1 MAVQKID
8 ELTRPLDGVSLR
20 ENVSPGQKIS
30 LFVETVSEDD
40 RSRLALV
47 AFKFLDSDGE
57 PIEDFEWS
65 RISEAVGFYSYL
77 SPSVDGKPVQDRL
90 DIIVPPKAVVFEAV
104 GKQWRKGKNGS
115 PTMLLGDFQ
124 FQTTSDGVAAFRYP
138 SGKPATLSSS
148 EFIQRIT
155 LDSSARELTLSATY
169 IPSKELKNIAPLS
182 VRFMDSNGNELLGT
196 TDLPQNPRFGS
207 FIGLPAGESIE
218 TKFERTIEIP
228 KGATALE
235 IAGVDW
241 GNSRAAIVGPFES
254 RVAQDQSFSI
264 RDFIRQLGRE
274 TPLMII
280 DTTAPPLGHET
291 LSLRPNNLAA
301 AYSRL
306 GIGVV
311 FIPFGSLQE
320 YPAMVSDKLA
330 QIPRADFNELLE
342 VVTAD
347 RTPENSTF
355 ICSSFPSIQSVTAV
369 QRLKTAGW
377 TTVYECRDDMEE
389 FNRVGYSKWYD
400 PQLERQM
407 LRMVDTVVSVSAAL
421 DEKLVSLYPALER
434 HFIVPNAVNKHVIDS
449 TRELRSTEVT
459 AQRNAS
465 RKVGYVGHLTESWF
479 DWPLVVEAAKRLPDV
494 TFQIVGHGMPK
505 GIRLPKNVEFLG
517 AMNHDELRPLV
528 KTWKAGLIPFAD
540 IPLTRSVDP
549 NKIYEYFAWGLRCVT
564 APMGMVHE
572 YPSTWVYRGV
582 DEFIHCIE
590 SALDSELTYGEIET
604 LTRFLESASWDDRA
618 REMLEIMKPGN

>member
-1 MAVQKID
+1 
-8 ELTRPLDGVSLR
+8 
-20 ENVSPGQKIS
+20 
-30 LFVETVSEDD
+30 
-40 RSRLALV
+40 
-47 AFKFLDSDGE
+47 
-57 PIEDFEWS
+57 
-65 RISEAVGFYSYL
+65 
-77 SPSVDGKPVQDRL
+77 
-90 DIIVPPKAVVFEAV
+90 
-104 GKQWRKGKNGS
+104 
-115 PTMLLGDFQ
+115 
-124 FQTTSDGVAAFRYP
+124 
-138 SGKPATLSSS
+138 
-148 EFIQRIT
+148 
-155 LDSSARELTLSATY
+155 
-169 IPSKELKNIAPLS
+169 
-182 VRFMDSNGNELLGT
+182 
-196 TDLPQNPRFGS
+196 
-207 FIGLPAGESIE
+207 
-218 TKFERTIEIP
+218 
-228 KGATALE
+228 
-235 IAGVDW
+235 
-241 GNSRAAIVGPFES
+241 
-254 RVAQDQSFSI
+254 
-264 RDFIRQLGRE
+264 
-274 TPLMII
+274 
-280 DTTAPPLGHET
+280 
-291 LSLRPNNLAA
+291 
-301 AYSRL
+301 
-306 GIGVV
+306 
-311 FIPFGSLQE
+311 
-320 YPAMVSDKLA
+320 MVSDKLA

-342 VVTAD
+342 VVTAV
-347 RTPENSTF
+347 RKPENSTF
-355 ICSSFPSIQSVTAV
+355 ICSSFPSIQSMTAV

-377 TTVYECRDDMEE
+377 STVYECRDDMEE

-407 LRMVDTVVSVSAAL
+407 LRIVDTVVSVSAAL
-421 DEKLVSLYPALER
+421 DEKLVSLYPTLEH
-434 HFIVPNAVNKHVIDS
+434 HFIIPNAVNKHVIDS

-505 GIRLPKNVEFLG
+505 EIRLPKNVEFLG

-590 SALDSELTYGEIET
+590 SALDSELTNGEIET